1 MVWGCTGTHA
11 LQRPRALAWAAAAA
25 VFLSTGACLPIPDSV
40 NDNIAIDTDDYD
52 VLLDRYT
59 NSYRDY
65 GCTLQLMT
73 ESDQSYVGFTEV
85 ISNAQS
91 TIDIETLNFDDERKN
106 PEDLGLAFAQMLADK
121 ARAGVRVRV
130 LLDGLTHAAIGNIE
144 ANRVMLDAGIE
155 IREYQPE
162 RADFSTAD
170 LLFRMHKKILVAD
183 GERAIIGGSNFGY
196 RYQGPSQW
204 RDTNVVLTGPIATTL
219 QHEFNYD
226 WDNRTAPALLLLQ
239 SPATTPS
246 VGDVA
251 LREIDQKP
259 SQDDF
264 DINNAILIGLR
275 LAKRRVDIEAP
286 YFNPTDWLLDEMADA
301 VARGVDVRVL
311 LNSETS
317 NDVPQTYYADAAL
330 FDTILQR
337 GIRLFLWDRT
347 TRTMHSKAMIVDD
360 ALAMVGTYNFNARS
374 ILWDTENAI
383 FSTDPAVIQ
392 MIDQMIQ
399 TDFAEDHILEIDR
412 EWVRSQPASD
422 QLKWG
427 LYSLFGPLF

>member
-1 MVWGCTGTHA
+1 MVWACTGTHA
-11 LQRPRALAWAAAAA
+11 LQRLRVLVWAAVAGAI
-25 VFLSTGACLPIPDSV
+25 LSTGACLPIPDSV
-40 NDNIAIDTDDYD
+40 DESIVIDTDDYD

-65 GCTLQLMT
+65 GCGMQLMT
-73 ESDQSYVGFTEV
+73 ESDQSYIGFTDV
-85 ISNAQS
+85 ISNARS
-91 TIDIETLNFDDERKN
+91 TIDIETLNFDDESKS
-106 PEDLGLAFAQMLADK
+106 PENLGLAFARVLADK
-121 ARAGVRVRV
+121 ARTGVRVRV

-144 ANRVMLDAGIE
+144 ANRVMLDAGIDV
-155 IREYQPE
+155 REYQPE
-162 RADFSTAD
+162 RADLSTAD

-183 GERAIIGGSNFGY
+183 GERAIIGGSNYGY

-204 RDTNVVLTGPIATTL
+204 RDTNVLLTGPIVTTL

-239 SPATTPS
+239 SPATAPS
-246 VGDVA
+246 AGDVV
-251 LREIDQKP
+251 LRAIDQKP
-259 SQDDF
+259 SEDDF
-264 DINNAILIGLR
+264 DINNAVLIGLR
-275 LAKRRVDIEAP
+275 LAKRRVDVEAP
-286 YFNPTDWLLDEMADA
+286 YFNPTPWLLDEMSDA
-301 VARGVDVRVL
+301 VARGVEIRVL

-337 GIRLFLWDRT
+337 GIRLFLWNRT

-360 ALAMVGTYNFNARS
+360 AMAMVGTYNFNARS

-383 FSTDPAVIQ
+383 FSTHPTVIQ

-399 TDFAEDHILEIDR
+399 NDFAHETVLEIDR
-412 EWVRSQPASD
+412 EWVRNQPASD
-422 QLKWG
+422 QLKWR
-427 LYSLFGPLF
+427 LYSLFSPLF